1 MSSKA
6 ASGDPTTI
14 DQIIESLNSD
24 KSIPDSLK
32 TEISQDLRYKVS
44 VVADL
49 RGKNQE
55 LRQQVLGESDESTQ
69 KHMDYSSMDK
79 QVLRHIQQLKIYNDL
94 RDTAMKILAIMADQK
109 KTDITAVAKELQVDT
124 TDE

>member
-14 DQIIESLNSD
+14 DQIIEALNSD